1 MSERQTFEDCFALL
15 IAYNEDESM
24 SLAKLAKLVEKAQKA
39 QEKGEWSKV
48 RLDEWYDDD
57 TGNYDIALVGERM
70 ETEKEMK
77 ERIKQEKLDAKEE
90 ELYAKEQAKE
100 QEEGERKTYERLKAK
115 FEGK

>member
-1 MSERQTFEDCFALL
+1 MSERQTFEACFANL
-15 IAYNEDESM
+15 IDYGSDEDM

-48 RLDEWYDDD
+48 HLGEWYDED
-57 TGNYDIALVGERM
+57 TGSYDIALIGERM
-70 ETEKEMK
+70 ETDKEMK

>member
-1 MSERQTFEDCFALL
+1 MSERQTFEDCFSNL
-15 IAYNEDESM
+15 IDYGSDEVM

-48 RLDEWYDDD
+48 HLGEWYDED
-57 TGNYDIALVGERM
+57 TGSYDIALIGERM
-70 ETEKEMK
+70 ETDKEMK

-90 ELYAKEQAKE
+90 ELYTKE

>member
-1 MSERQTFEDCFALL
+1 MSERQTFEDCFASLYDNDGNY
-15 IAYNEDESM
+15 I

-39 QEKGEWSKV
+39 EEKGEWKN
-48 RLDEWYDDD
+48 LIIDHWYDGD
-57 TGNYDIALVGERM
+57 VGIGYPAIVGKRE

-77 ERIKQEKLDAKEE
+77 ARLKKEKLDAKEE
-90 ELYAKEQAKE
+90 EWYTKE

>member
-39 QEKGEWSKV
+39 QESGEWSKM
-48 RLDEWYDDD
+48 RLDEWYDED
-57 TGNYDIALVGERM
+57 TGNYDIALIGQRM
-70 ETEKEMK
+70 ETDKEMK
-77 ERIKQEKLDAKEE
+77 ERIKLEKLDAKE
-90 ELYAKEQAKE
+90 QAKYDRE
-100 QEEGERKTYERLKAK
+100 NEKAERETYERLKAK

>member
-39 QEKGEWSKV
+39 QESGEWSKM
-48 RLDEWYDDD
+48 RLDEWYDED
-57 TGNYDIALVGERM
+57 TGSFDIALIGERM

-77 ERIKQEKLDAKEE
+77 ARLKQEKLDEKEE
-90 ELYAKEQAKE
+90 ELYIKE